1 MMSRKRIHIARITSD
16 KRRRA
21 TFTKRRRGLLKKA
34 MELSILCECEV
45 AVFIMAKD
53 ETSAYATNGDAM
65 ETVQRALSTNP
76 LVTHN
81 AMYDQ
86 LYYGK
91 DDDDESGE
99 EPEPELVNEEPAGG
113 SLTSKPVAARSK
125 RKRAEV
131 PPVAAPPEPTP
142 TKKRTAPTRSTTQSP
157 PARTTRSSA
166 NATQV
171 AEVSLQH
178 LPTANGPQGDTSSA
192 LLQQMM
198 VLTQLLAQQNR
209 PNGDTSTS
217 PGGYSGI
224 DLSAVSSNLLGALKT
239 NVEHMASSNSTSH
252 ETNTSASIS
261 PGATGVIPTSVASNS
276 PLIPLGELSPGMSGI
291 SPHFPFQG
299 LTPPMLTPN
308 ALDSNLMD
316 SQLTNS
322 PSRDIPSFGE
332 LAGRL
337 SSNKSNSGD
346 SGGGDLALNLSSG
359 STGSNRGLALA
370 TSPGLG
376 LGLRVAVPTAP
387 RGLTIPAHL
396 MSSTAPPTSGPIGP
410 HANSGSASKNES
422 AGAVSNAATSGASA
436 GVVSTLNSAHTNGSD
451 HASPTGLNNP
461 LDSSKYP
468 TLPPLSS
475 LNAPP
480 GFPSFGASSAPGASP
495 GVLPSLATPIS
506 GPSSNGS
513 GGGPEWPALQSPLV
527 NPSNFLY
534 SPFLYSPRM

>member
-99 EPEPELVNEEPAGG
+99 DIEPEQVNEEPAGG
-113 SLTSKPVAARSK
+113 SLTSKPVSARSK
-125 RKRAEV
+125 RKRGDVA
-131 PPVAAPPEPTP
+131 PVAAAPEPTP
-142 TKKRTAPTRSTTQSP
+142 TKKRAAPPRATTQSP

-178 LPTANGPQGDTSSA
+178 LPTANGPTGDTSSA

-198 VLTQLLAQQNR
+198 VLTQLLAQQGR
-209 PNGDTSTS
+209 PNADSSTS

-239 NVEHMASSNSTSH
+239 NVEQLASSNSTTH
-252 ETNTSASIS
+252 ETNTSTSIS
-261 PGATGVIPTSVASNS
+261 PGATGTIPTSVASNS
-276 PLIPLGELSPGMSGI
+276 PLMPLGELSPGMSGI

-322 PSRDIPSFGE
+322 PSRDIPSFGD

-337 SSNKSNSGD
+337 SSNKASGD
-346 SGGGDLALNLSSG
+346 NELSLNMSSG
-359 STGSNRGLALA
+359 SAGSNRGLALA
-370 TSPGLG
+370 ASPGLG

-410 HANSGSASKNES
+410 HANGGGASSKTEAASAS
-422 AGAVSNAATSGASA
+422 SNVGTAGASA
-436 GVVSTLNSAHTNGSD
+436 NVSTSANANGTSD
-451 HASPTGLNNP
+451 HSSGSPSVTNP
-461 LDSSKYP
+461 LDSSKYAS
-468 TLPPLSS
+468 LPPLSS

-495 GVLPSLATPIS
+495 GVLPSLATPTS

-513 GGGPEWPALQSPLV
+513 GGGAEWPALQSPLV